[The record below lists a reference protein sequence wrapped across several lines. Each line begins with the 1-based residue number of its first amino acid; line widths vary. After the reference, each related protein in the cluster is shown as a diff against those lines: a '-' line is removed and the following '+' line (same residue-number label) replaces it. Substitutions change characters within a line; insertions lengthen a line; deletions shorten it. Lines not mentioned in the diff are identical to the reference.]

1 MPRAL
6 RGSSPSPNVP
16 KTQSEQ
22 AEIGNLGV
30 HLVQGRVLQMKFIWR
45 EKPKDDM
52 GLDAEIEL
60 RAAATR
66 EALGQL
72 IGVQVK
78 TTLRR
83 FPGETDTA
91 FYFPLRDD
99 DLAYWLGSN
108 LPVILVVARPGA
120 DGGEAYWMD
129 VKRYFADMDI
139 PPNPRIWF
147 DKDRDRF
154 DAGAAAALH
163 GVVSAASQVPPPRNL
178 ARVRARASGG
188 SPFRDDLGWP
198 GYLAAS
204 RWLFRR
210 AAFRVMA
217 GEKVERYRS
226 TALLEQMRCMDE
238 IDRARIRQP
247 VLENERFLAGYAV
260 GETTRALSVRTLAA
274 LCTGTAGFWAGPA
287 AARLVL
293 GDPVPGR
300 ARLSIGLAIAGVLIC
315 ALGIPV
321 VWHRVRRVRF
331 PRWLNVFAMLSAML
345 MLATGQMMVS
355 GVARTGPGG
364 MALRTAV
371 AAVYVLLLA
380 AIGYT
385 YLWPVID
392 RLAESRR
399 ADAERRRPV
408 AGVTH
413 RLLTVLGMIDHGQSP
428 WTGTATR
435 RTLLKLLGETAR
447 LLERDVYRR
456 LRPGTLRDNREWK
469 RRCRGMAAHVRRLS
483 AQAAAPGGTTQEGL
497 QQEVLDVLVPIA
509 TGEWNNVPTEPPTPS
524 LRARA
529 WRLLRRVL
537 SNRPRTFA
545 PGEATP
551 G

>member
-6 RGSSPSPNVP
+6 RGSSPSPHVP

-60 RAAATR
+60 RAPATR

-188 SPFRDDLGWP
+188 SPFRDDLRWP

-210 AAFRVMA
+210 AAFRVVA
-217 GEKVERYRS
+217 AEKVERYRS
-226 TALLEQMRCMDE
+226 TALLERLRCMDE

-247 VLENERFLAGYAV
+247 VLENERFLAGYALS
-260 GETTRALSVRTLAA
+260 ETTRAMSVRTTAA
-274 LCTGTAGFWAGPA
+274 LCAGTAGFWTGPA
-287 AARLVL
+287 AARLAL
-293 GDPVPGR
+293 DDPVPGR
-300 ARLSIGLAIAGVLIC
+300 AQLAVGLVIAGVLIC
-315 ALGIPV
+315 ALAIPMM
-321 VWHRVRRVRF
+321 WHRIRRVRF
-331 PRWLNVFAMLSAML
+331 PRWLKVFAMLSVML
-345 MLATGQMMVS
+345 MVATGQVMVS

-364 MALRTAV
+364 MVLRTAV
-371 AAVYVLLLA
+371 ATIYVLILA

-392 RLAESRR
+392 RIAESRR
-399 ADAERRRPV
+399 TDAERRRPV

-413 RLLTVLGMIDHGQSP
+413 RLLSVLGMIDHGQRP
-428 WTGTATR
+428 WRHRGTI
-435 RTLLKLLGETAR
+435 LKLLSETIR
-447 LLERDVYRR
+447 LLERDVYRC
-456 LRPGTLRDNREWK
+456 LRPGNLRDNREWK

-483 AQAAAPGGTTQEGL
+483 AQPAAPGGATQEAL
-497 QQEVLDVLVPIA
+497 QQEILAVLVPVA
-509 TGEWNNVPTEPPTPS
+509 TGEWKEVPTELPPPS
-524 LRARA
+524 F
-529 WRLLRRVL
+529 RVRVWSL
-537 SNRPRTFA
+537 IGRMLPHPPRTFG
-545 PGEATP
+545 PGKATP